1 MIFPLFVS
9 CQPKVDMTWCLYF
22 WGFGAKIQIGEEAN
36 NAELLEFKVW
46 YFRLILISTPCSR
59 SRSRY
64 CSPLSS
70 ILFIEQLYGFNA
82 LSLNSSYG
90 INIQSEKLRR
100 LKRTKTSCS
109 DKFCLLLKYPES
121 KPTISSKISSKRLSI
136 NQLEDFFSNQVE
148 YEVSEKIIIVTIS

>member
-1 MIFPLFVS
+1 
-9 CQPKVDMTWCLYF
+9 MTWCLYF

-70 ILFIEQLYGFNA
+70 IYAFCSLNNFMDLMRW
-82 LSLNSSYG
+82 SLNSSYG
-90 INIQSEKLRR
+90 INIQSEKLSR

>member
-1 MIFPLFVS
+1 
-9 CQPKVDMTWCLYF
+9 MTWCLYF
-22 WGFGAKIQIGEEAN
+22 WGFGANIQIGEEEN

-70 ILFIEQLYGFNA
+70 IYAFCSLNNFMA
-82 LSLNSSYG
+82 LMRWSLNSSYG
-90 INIQSEKLRR
+90 INIQSEKLSR

-109 DKFCLLLKYPES
+109 DKFCRLFEKSRMKAYYLIKNFNQE
-121 KPTISSKISSKRLSI
+121 TIHRPVGR
-136 NQLEDFFSNQVE
+136 FFSNQVE